1 MRKTLLY
8 TVLRLFVLLVLLV
21 WIFIKLT
28 TIFTPKRNNLPWN
41 TTSKVKGF
49 YELEDNSL
57 DVVFLGSS
65 HSFCTFNPAV
75 FYKEN
80 GIKSYVFASNEQ
92 PLWLTYHYLIEVLK
106 TQSPKVIVL
115 ETFYVSENDEFK
127 KDGVNKLSLDDLPF
141 SLNKIEAQNVSFK
154 DNIEGVNPF
163 YNYHNR
169 WKEFNI
175 ADFTTK
181 ENGLLK
187 GYTPLY
193 KSTPKAIENFNV
205 TKIDLPVKSRVYFDK
220 IIELANRNNIPLV
233 LTYAPYNINASRNQ
247 HIKTVEEIA
256 VSQGIPF
263 INYTDTT
270 LLKTIKFD
278 AQVDMEG
285 GHTNVYGAQKVS
297 VHLSNYLGKEFN
309 FKAIQK
315 SKDYEVLTSR
325 FYAADSLKKIDNFV
339 DYVNYLSEMDVYVAV
354 TAMDAISKNT
364 STAFEKLGSQVD
376 FKDKFRVSYTGLFNN
391 YRGYVEEKIDTLAI
405 INKMQPNDSRHFYI
419 RMESASF
426 NTGNYSKIYINN
438 VDQLIN
444 KSKRGFNIVVYD
456 AVTNQILDTASFD
469 TFNTDNW
476 SRY

>member
-1 MRKTLLY
+1 MRKTLIY
-8 TVLRLFVLLVLLV
+8 RFLRLLFLVILAA
-21 WIFIKLT
+21 WIFVELS
-28 TIFTPKRNNLPWN
+28 TIFTPKRDKLPWN
-41 TTSKVKGF
+41 TTSKIKGF
-49 YELEDNSL
+49 YELEDNSI

-65 HSFCTFNPAV
+65 HAFCTFNPAI

-80 GIKSYVFASNEQ
+80 GIKGYVFASNEQ
-92 PLWLTYHYLIEVLK
+92 PLWLSYHYLIEVLK
-106 TQSPKVIVL
+106 TQKPEVIVL
-115 ETFYVSENDEFK
+115 ETFYISENNEYK
-127 KDGVNKLSLDDLPF
+127 KDGVNKLSLDDLPLT
-141 SLNKIEAQNVSFK
+141 LNKIKAQNVAFE
-154 DNIEGVNPF
+154 DNLEGVNPF

-175 ADFTTK
+175 TDFKSK

-187 GYTPLY
+187 GFTPLY
-193 KSTPKAIENFNV
+193 KTTPKVIENFNV
-205 TKIDLPVKSRVYFDK
+205 TKADLPVKSRLYLDK
-220 IIELANRNNIPLV
+220 IIELANDNNIPLV

-256 VSQGIPF
+256 LSQGIPF

-297 VHLSNYLGKEFN
+297 EHLSNYLDNEFN
-309 FKAIQK
+309 FNPIKK

-325 FYAADSLKKIDNFV
+325 FYAADSLKKIDDFD
-339 DYVNYLSEMDVYVAV
+339 DYLNYLSNMDVYVAV
-354 TAMDAISKNT
+354 TAMDAINKST
-364 STAFEKLGSQVD
+364 SIAFEKLGSQIS

-391 YRGYVEEKIDTLAI
+391 YRGYVEEKIDTMAI
-405 INKMQPNDSRHFYI
+405 INKMQPNDKRNFYI

-469 TFNTDNW
+469 TFETGNW